1 MKLWINFIP
10 IFIIFLLVTYTP
22 EFVKFSH
29 SILGKFLSVVL
40 IIFYVKVDILAGLLV
55 CLLVIFYYQTD
66 YIESFESSSENSNVL
81 NQDPKKSS
89 ATETGE
95 KYDEEPQKESEESD
109 EEHDKTTLENFE
121 SLTDVYPLSPTKP
134 MIYDKSKET
143 FRKTHCKK
151 GHLMHKGTVVK
162 NEMAENI
169 FQEIKQNDF
178 HKCNVCDPSCDFDI
192 IEKYIKT
199 EEDLMK
205 PKSSNEMFETVWQNM
220 SKTTETLL
228 SK

>member
-40 IIFYVKVDILAGLLV
+40 IIFYVKVDLLAGLLV

-66 YIESFESSSENSNVL
+66 YIESFESSPENSNVL
-81 NQDPKKSS
+81 NQDPTKSLT
-89 ATETGE
+89 TEKINE
-95 KYDEEPQKESEESD
+95 QEEPEEEP
-109 EEHDKTTLENFE
+109 EEEPDKTNLENFE
-121 SLTDVYPLSPTKP
+121 TITDAYPLSVTKP
-134 MIYDKSKET
+134 LIYDKSKET

-151 GHLMHKGTVVK
+151 GHLIHKGTMIK
-162 NEMAENI
+162 NEMAEHI

-178 HKCNVCDPSCDFDI
+178 HKCNVCDPSCDFDV

-220 SKTTETLL
+220 RKTTESLL

>member
-1 MKLWINFIP
+1 VN
-10 IFIIFLLVTYTP
+10 
-22 EFVKFSH
+22 FSH

-40 IIFYVKVDILAGLLV
+40 IIFYVKVDILAGLFV

-66 YIESFESSSENSNVL
+66 YIESFVFENEKNPL
-81 NQDPKKSS
+81 NTEPKKSEN
-89 ATETGE
+89 TEPKKSENTEKINENTDGPSNDNTGGN
-95 KYDEEPQKESEESD
+95 
-109 EEHDKTTLENFE
+109 TVENFE
-121 SLTDVYPLSPTKP
+121 SLSDAYPLSPTKP
-134 MIYDKSKET
+134 LIYDKSKET
-143 FRKTHCKK
+143 FRKTHCEK
-151 GHLMHKGTVVK
+151 GHLMHKGTLVK
-162 NEMAENI
+162 NEMAEHV
-169 FQEIKQNDF
+169 FKEIKQDDF

-220 SKTTETLL
+220 RATTETLL